1 MYKFVHPVK
10 CDGVYKFVHLPEQMN
25 NTIAKTNRAMLL
37 IQQTYTAKK
46 EVEISHLT
54 GGKITLYTIS
64 TMVDSRVFEF
74 YTNLSV

>member
-1 MYKFVHPVK
+1 MIESWQFSYF
-10 CDGVYKFVHLPEQMN
+10 YIN
-25 NTIAKTNRAMLL
+25 I
-37 IQQTYTAKK
+37 YTAKK